1 LVNDPL
7 ELKNLYLDPGSQ
19 PRVQELK
26 NQLARLKQELGD
38 TDQYATAL
46 PPDTVDRRPPQ
57 LNHKHPDSQ

>member
-1 LVNDPL
+1 
-7 ELKNLYLDPGSQ
+7 
-19 PRVQELK
+19 VQELK